1 MGAGMFDTV
10 PIDTAAYA
18 LRSPKLNPAARLPN
32 AAHTSRPWRIHQI
45 APDFRLED
53 VWQLPWRGDAGE
65 FPHLVEKVTSVNL
78 VADSPGPARALFV
91 LREKLGGLLGWDS
104 ESSGV
109 GARVASVADRL
120 PRDLRETD
128 PPKFGTI
135 PATALYLTED
145 EFAAEVA
152 NKTVHGLLHIGRVP
166 DSAGTATAQM
176 AVLVKPNG
184 TLGKLYMAAIKPARY
199 LVVYP
204 LLLRTWAR
212 AWQAPTS

>member
-1 MGAGMFDTV
+1 
-10 PIDTAAYA
+10 
-18 LRSPKLNPAARLPN
+18 LRFPKLSPAARLPN

-53 VWQLPWRGDAGE
+53 VWRLPWRGDAAE
-65 FPHLVEKVTSVNL
+65 FPQLVDNVTSVNL

-91 LREKLGGLLGWDS
+91 LREKLGELFGWDS
-104 ESSGV
+104 EESGV

-120 PRDLRETD
+120 PRDLRETEAPEFD
-128 PPKFGTI
+128 TI
-135 PATALYLTED
+135 PATSLYLTED

-166 DSAGTATAQM
+166 DSAGAATAQL

-184 TLGKLYMAAIKPARY
+184 TFGKLYLAAIKPARY
-199 LVVYP
+199 LIVYP
-204 LLLRTWAR
+204 LLLRSSAR
-212 AWQAPTS
+212 AWRGTTP